1 MFDAPSPKK
10 LTATRSNP
18 CRRKPIAL
26 PVAIGMLAPTMA
38 FDTIA
43 PTEKSA
49 RCIWPPLPPTQPVA
63 LPQISAVMALSD
75 APFAMRWPTG
85 RCVL

>member
-10 LTATRSNP
+10 LTATRSRP
-18 CRRKPIAL
+18 CSRKAIAL

-38 FDTIA
+38 LETIA
-43 PTEKSA
+43 PTAKSA

-63 LPQISAVMALSD
+63 FPQISAVIASSE
-75 APFAMRWPTG
+75 APLAIRCPTG
-85 RCVL
+85 RWVV

>member
-1 MFDAPSPKK
+1 M
-10 LTATRSNP
+10 
-18 CRRKPIAL
+18 AL
-26 PVAIGMLAPTMA
+26 PVAIGILAPTIA

-63 LPQISAVMALSD
+63 FPQISAVIAFND
-75 APFAMRWPTG
+75 APLAIRCPTG